1 MIGEQGRGMIK
12 QHIILMGVKHCGKS
26 TLGQRIARKLNKE
39 FYDLDDKILELQGD
53 DVLTPR
59 ELFRKK
65 GASYFQ
71 KIETLAGQTLFESLG
86 STHQA
91 VIALGGGNIDN
102 SQGMEIVRHHG
113 YLVYLE
119 EKPDILYE
127 RIMRSGI
134 PPFFDQNKNI
144 YDQFI
149 ELYNTRSEK
158 YEQYA
163 DMKFFLNSRSPQAAE
178 IFLIEQLKRKGYVW

>member
-1 MIGEQGRGMIK
+1 MSGEHERAVIK
-12 QHIILMGVKHCGKS
+12 QHIVLMGVKHCGKS

-59 ELFRKK
+59 ELFSKK

-71 KIETLAGQTLFESLG
+71 KLETLAVQTLFESLG
-86 STHQA
+86 NTQQA

-102 SQGMEIVRHHG
+102 TQGMEIVRHQG

-144 YDQFI
+144 HDQFI

-163 DMKFFLNSRSPQAAE
+163 DMKLTLNSRNPEAAE
-178 IFLIEQLKRKGYVW
+178 KYLIEQLKQKGYVW